1 MNEKTQNDEAGPED
15 EAGLEEDAGL
25 EGKASP
31 EDEAG
36 LEKDADLEEKA
47 GPEDEAG
54 LEEDAGLEEKA
65 GPEDEAGLEE
75 GAGLEGKAGPED
87 EAVVGEDA
95 GLQDE
100 TGPEDAPGRPESPAV
115 RGTVKW
121 FNAEKGFGFIVPD
134 DGSADIFMHLS
145 ALREAGR
152 NGVES
157 GATIVCEVSG
167 GPKGLQVTRVIE
179 VDDSTADPSPRR
191 RPRSPL
197 GYDRPRHEPLGEVGE
212 FVAATVKWFNPNK
225 GYGFITVNEELPDV
239 FVHMQTLRRCGI
251 ATLERGQEV
260 RVRVGQSGKGPQ
272 VADIEE
278 V

>member
-1 MNEKTQNDEAGPED
+1 MNEKTRNDEAGPEED
-15 EAGLEEDAGL
+15 VGLEE
-25 EGKASP
+25 
-31 EDEAG
+31 
-36 LEKDADLEEKA
+36 DADLEEKA
-47 GPEDEAG
+47 GPEDEAV
-54 LEEDAGLEEKA
+54 LEEKSGTEDGADLEEKA
-65 GPEDEAGLEE
+65 GPEDEAV
-75 GAGLEGKAGPED
+75 P
-87 EAVVGEDA
+87 GEDA

-100 TGPEDAPGRPESPAV
+100 TGPEDAPGRAESPSV

-134 DGSADIFMHLS
+134 DGSADVFMHLS

-152 NGVES
+152 NGVEG

-260 RVRVGQSGKGPQ
+260 RVRVGQGGKGPQ